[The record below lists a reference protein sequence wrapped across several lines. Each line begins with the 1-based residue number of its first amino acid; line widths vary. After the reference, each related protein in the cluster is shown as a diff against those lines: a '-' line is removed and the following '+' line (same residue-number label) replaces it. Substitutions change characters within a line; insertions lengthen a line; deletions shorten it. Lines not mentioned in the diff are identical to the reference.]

1 MRKSKRLR
9 ASYEF
14 LLSYV
19 CSLFTSIPL
28 IETINIVAFIFEKKL
43 VLKSP
48 EQI

>member
-14 LLSYV
+14 LVSYV

-28 IETINIVAFIFEKKL
+28 IETINIVLIFEKKL